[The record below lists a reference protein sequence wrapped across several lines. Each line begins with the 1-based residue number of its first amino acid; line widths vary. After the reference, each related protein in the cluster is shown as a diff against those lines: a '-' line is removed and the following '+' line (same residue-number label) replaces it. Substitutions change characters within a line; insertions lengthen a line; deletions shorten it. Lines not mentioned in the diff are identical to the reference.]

1 MENDGKREQFLQ
13 QLVIIQH
20 EPRTNALNYMA
31 KLQDHPDYS
40 MCRYLRI
47 KSVALLSNPPDKI
60 PIEQQTVK
68 SAAVKSHALAILSAE
83 QARES
88 SGHGVVKSNRLSQEV
103 LELPAWWSGSFA
115 SVVGSAAAGCQPSYS
130 KERSHK
136 PSVWSTAIQNQTLHI

>member
-1 MENDGKREQFLQ
+1 MENDGEREQFLQ

-31 KLQDHPDYS
+31 KLHDHPDYS

-47 KSVALLSNPPDKI
+47 KSVAILSNPPDKI
-60 PIEQQTVK
+60 PIEYQTVK
-68 SAAVKSHALAILSAE
+68 SMAVKSHALAIPSAE

-103 LELPAWWSGSFA
+103 L
-115 SVVGSAAAGCQPSYS
+115 
-130 KERSHK
+130 
-136 PSVWSTAIQNQTLHI
+136 

>member
-1 MENDGKREQFLQ
+1 MNQ
-13 QLVIIQH
+13 
-20 EPRTNALNYMA
+20 EPMHLTIWLNYKTIPIIVCA
-31 KLQDHPDYS
+31 DISQS
-40 MCRYLRI
+40 
-47 KSVALLSNPPDKI
+47 KSIAILSNPPDKI
-60 PIEQQTVK
+60 PIEHQTVK
-68 SAAVKSHALAILSAE
+68 SIAVKSHALAIPSAE